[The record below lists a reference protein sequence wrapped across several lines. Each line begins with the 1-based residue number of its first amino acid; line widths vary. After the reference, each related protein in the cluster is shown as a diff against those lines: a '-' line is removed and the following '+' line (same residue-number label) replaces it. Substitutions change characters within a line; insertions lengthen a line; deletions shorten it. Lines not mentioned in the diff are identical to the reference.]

1 MRGFANI
8 SHLDGGELARLLR
21 PHLTA
26 SVNLR
31 PRMIIFKAAEP
42 QHGSLS
48 FIIHVCGLWKKKV
61 NAS

>member
-1 MRGFANI
+1 MRAFAKV

-31 PRMIIFKAAEP
+31 PRMIILKAAGP
-42 QHGSLS
+42 QLSPLS
-48 FIIHVCGLWKKKV
+48 FIIHVCGLWKK
-61 NAS
+61 S